1 MSAIRH
7 FILATAG
14 HVDHG
19 KSALIKAL
27 TGTDPDRLPEEQLRG
42 ITIDLGFAHLEIPDP
57 ADASSSLVLGIVDVP
72 GHEDFVKNMVAG
84 VGSIDL
90 ALLVVAAD
98 DGWMPQTE
106 EHLQILA
113 YLGVSRAVVALTKID
128 LTQDEPSATAAIREK
143 LLDTPFADAPI
154 VSTSVVSGRGL
165 DELKA
170 ALSRV
175 LAGAPPQADIGK
187 PRLPVDRVFKLQG
200 IGTVVTGT
208 LNGGTLRRG
217 QTVVIQPS
225 GKAARIRNIQSHGR
239 DVETSGPG
247 SRTALNLSLDAV
259 DDIHR
264 GDVITLN
271 DFGGPSSVLDVRIEI
286 SPRAIHAIK
295 DGVRVHAHH
304 GSGNVAARVAFHED
318 VTLAAGENAVAQL
331 RLEAPAFVF
340 AGDRFII
347 RDWAE
352 RITLGGAIVLD
363 PDGDRKE
370 YRREARMQ
378 FLSARAQAPG
388 DISRL
393 IASQAAYEGATRKSQ
408 LLLKSR
414 FSGAEISAAIALLV
428 AAASVVLAG
437 DFVVDAARWQALH
450 RRATELIDA
459 RHRAHPE
466 QSGLP
471 LTDLRAA
478 LADELPVADLFDAVV
493 ADLCT
498 RDFVRVGTAIRRASH
513 LPALPPQLQ
522 AAGAKVRA
530 MLAAKP
536 LDPPSRKDLAPDV
549 ASQQALRFLIQT
561 GEVAEINAEIVMA
574 TDSMKHAS
582 EMIRQ
587 FIRAKGPATTSDLRQ
602 MLGNS
607 RRVAIPLLERLD
619 RDGITLRQGD
629 KRSLRS

>member
-1 MSAIRH
+1 MSATRH

-42 ITIDLGFAHLEIPDP
+42 ITIDLGFAHLELPDS
-57 ADASSSLVLGIVDVP
+57 ANASSSLVLGIVDVP

-106 EHLQILA
+106 EHLQILT

-128 LTQDEPSATAAIREK
+128 LTQDEQGVIAAIREK
-143 LLDTPFADAPI
+143 VRETSFADAPI
-154 VSTSVVSGRGL
+154 VPTSVVSGRGL
-165 DELKA
+165 DELKS
-170 ALSRV
+170 ALSLV
-175 LAGAPPQADIGK
+175 LADAPPQADIGK

-217 QTVVIQPS
+217 QTVMIQPS
-225 GKAARIRNIQSHGR
+225 GKTARIRNIQSHGR
-239 DVETSGPG
+239 DVEASGPG

-259 DDIHR
+259 EDIHR

-286 SPRAIHAIK
+286 SPRATHAIK

-304 GSGNVAARVAFHED
+304 GSGNVAARVAFHGD
-318 VTLAAGENAVAQL
+318 TTLAAGEKAVAQL

-340 AGDRFII
+340 AGDRFIV

-352 RITLGGAIVLD
+352 RTTLGGAIVLD
-363 PDGDRKE
+363 PDGDRKRF
-370 YRREARMQ
+370 RRDARMQ
-378 FLSARAQAPG
+378 FLSARAESPA
-388 DISRL
+388 DVSR
-393 IASQAAYEGATRKSQ
+393 AVATQAAYEGATRKSQ

-414 FSGAEISAAIALLV
+414 FSAAEISGAVAQL
-428 AAASVVLAG
+428 AAAGTIVIAG
-437 DFVVDAARWQALH
+437 DFIVDAARWQALH
-450 RRATELIDA
+450 RRSTEAIDA

-478 LADELPVADLFDAVV
+478 LNDELPVADLFDAVV
-493 ADLCT
+493 ADLCKSE
-498 RDFVRVGTAIRRASH
+498 FVRAGTAIRRPSH
-513 LPALPPQLQ
+513 LPVLPPQLQ
-522 AAGAKVRA
+522 AAGAKIRA
-530 MLAAKP
+530 TLAEKA
-536 LDPPSRKDLAPDV
+536 LDPPSRKDLAPDSG
-549 ASQQALRFLIQT
+549 SQQALRFLIQT
-561 GEVAEINAEIVMA
+561 GEVAEINAEIAMSIDNLKRA
-574 TDSMKHAS
+574 T

-607 RRVAIPLLERLD
+607 RRVVIPLLEKLD
-619 RDGITLRQGD
+619 RDGVTLRQGD
-629 KRSLRS
+629 KRLLRS